1 MVIKINLL
9 KKLEVGLTRRY
20 RLGILL
26 VLAAATTV
34 GYLARMGV
42 SVALPFISKDF
53 NWTLSQ
59 QGNLGGLLLGI
70 FLVSYGVSNLFFSPY
85 VDQFGSKKSLSVA
98 AAAWSASLLIAAF
111 FGGNYLIFLLSRVLL
126 GLSQGILFPT
136 ASKVVVGWFPVKER
150 ARANSVFLAG
160 GPIGSLLS
168 PMLLAPLILQTSWQA
183 SFYVVAATGFV
194 LVIPVLIFLA
204 DSPEDCGS
212 NQPDAPKG
220 KVSGLSIIEKTKSLF
235 SDGQF
240 RLVVLV
246 FWGMNCIWWG
256 VSLWL
261 PTYLVEAAGVSMGEM
276 AYSATIP
283 YLGALAGLFIS
294 SWVSDLT
301 GNRKRIVL
309 LSLLL
314 QPVLFLLLA
323 LLGSP
328 VRAVVL
334 TLLVTIFFA
343 NNMAVPL
350 IFAMLQSTAVEGS
363 VGAAT
368 GIMNGIGNGL
378 GVAGPL
384 SIGFVLSITGS
395 YNLALLSLGALAVL
409 VAIPFAFYY
418 NPAE

>member
-1 MVIKINLL
+1 ML

-111 FGGNYLIFLLSRVLL
+111 FGSNYLIFLLSRVLL

-212 NQPDAPKG
+212 NQPDPKG
-220 KVSGLSIIEKTKSLF
+220 KLSGLSIIEKTKSLF

-350 IFAMLQSTAVEGS
+350 IFAMLQGTAVEGS

>member
-1 MVIKINLL
+1 ML